1 MDSIKLSEVVKSML
15 NIKCCII
22 AKSAERKVRENN
34 WCVLT
39 IFKMVFGTAE
49 RNINSVFTMGKNT
62 HKNENKDVK

>member
-1 MDSIKLSEVVKSML
+1 M
-15 NIKCCII
+15 
-22 AKSAERKVRENN
+22 AKSAEKKVRENN

-62 HKNENKDVK
+62 HKNENKAVKWCILTLFKVYQYLNKKSGN

>member
-1 MDSIKLSEVVKSML
+1 M
-15 NIKCCII
+15 

>member
-1 MDSIKLSEVVKSML
+1 M
-15 NIKCCII
+15 

-39 IFKMVFGTAE
+39 KFKMVFGTAE

-62 HKNENKDVK
+62 HKNENKDVKWCILTLFKVYQYLNKKSGN